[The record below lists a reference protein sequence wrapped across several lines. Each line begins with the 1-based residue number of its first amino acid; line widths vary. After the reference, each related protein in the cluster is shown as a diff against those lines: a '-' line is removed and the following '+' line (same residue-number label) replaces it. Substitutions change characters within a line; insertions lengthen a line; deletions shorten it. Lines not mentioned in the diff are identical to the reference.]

1 MGYYA
6 TNFDLLCYTQL
17 KKLKTHIFFK
27 NINFELWSAVNFEH
41 PGLVIV
47 ALAPGA

>member
-1 MGYYA
+1 MPYICLTVFG
-6 TNFDLLCYTQL
+6 TI
-17 KKLKTHIFFK
+17 KKFFK
-27 NINFELWSAVNFEH
+27 NAKIYYFELWSAVNFEH